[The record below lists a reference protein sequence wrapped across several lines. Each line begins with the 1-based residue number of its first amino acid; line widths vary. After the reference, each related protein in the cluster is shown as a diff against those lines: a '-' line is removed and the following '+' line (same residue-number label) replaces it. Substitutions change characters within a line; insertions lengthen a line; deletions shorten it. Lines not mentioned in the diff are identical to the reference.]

1 MEWMNIDKDIN
12 PLQESDYQLTE
23 DIFPHEN
30 QSNNIDWDNFLNSK
44 SSLSIFDESS
54 EIISLNN
61 SDTKSTSIQN
71 KKNLS
76 LNNNNN
82 IINNSTLISTNSKNE
97 KNEINSNF
105 NCDNKIKISYE
116 DIPLKERM
124 RIKKEKTKKILERK
138 TKRNEENNNLNFQ
151 IPLKENIEKEE
162 LNNKSQLTKKEI
174 KMLRNRLSAQRSRDR
189 KKQEFEHFKQLTQ
202 DLFKENMLLN
212 EELKKTNSKINL
224 FSNSI
229 KLLCPNCQK
238 LMNEKIISLSD
249 CCLNNKNNNIKK
261 KYTLVSGILTIL
273 CVIGTLMLGNNN
285 NNNSMSSNINNHIN
299 NNNNNEIRK
308 VSENIEKNFNGLIA
322 YNNISD
328 YINKI
333 QEKENELN
341 KQIQIPF
348 KIEKDYSIR
357 MKKNEEKNKMMVPLN
372 YYQDKLLD
380 KNDKINKNINSNEQ
394 KDFPL
399 ICSDFYSSNNKEL
412 FNNLY
417 KEKIKDKSITHINL
431 RGDNFNKKI
440 QDKNVFLDLIIP
452 FENRKNNN
460 ETRIQVDKRE
470 EEYYKISCKI
480 FDIRKEYKY

>member
-162 LNNKSQLTKKEI
+162 LNKE
-174 KMLRNRLSAQRSRDR
+174 KEEAKRL
-189 KKQEFEHFKQLTQ
+189 
-202 DLFKENMLLN
+202 KE
-212 EELKKTNSKINL
+212 EEKAKALA
-224 FSNSI
+224 
-229 KLLCPNCQK
+229 
-238 LMNEKIISLSD
+238 EK
-249 CCLNNKNNNIKK
+249 
-261 KYTLVSGILTIL
+261 
-273 CVIGTLMLGNNN
+273 
-285 NNNSMSSNINNHIN
+285 
-299 NNNNNEIRK
+299 
-308 VSENIEKNFNGLIA
+308 EKNR
-322 YNNISD
+322 
-328 YINKI
+328 
-333 QEKENELN
+333 QERE
-341 KQIQIPF
+341 
-348 KIEKDYSIR
+348 
-357 MKKNEEKNKMMVPLN
+357 KKNTPQYKLGKKVVNKTT
-372 YYQDKLLD
+372 DKLL
-380 KNDKINKNINSNEQ
+380 NRIINKVL
-394 KDFPL
+394 KG
-399 ICSDFYSSNNKEL
+399 L
-412 FNNLY
+412 F
-417 KEKIKDKSITHINL
+417 K
-431 RGDNFNKKI
+431 
-440 QDKNVFLDLIIP
+440 
-452 FENRKNNN
+452 
-460 ETRIQVDKRE
+460 
-470 EEYYKISCKI
+470 
-480 FDIRKEYKY
+480 